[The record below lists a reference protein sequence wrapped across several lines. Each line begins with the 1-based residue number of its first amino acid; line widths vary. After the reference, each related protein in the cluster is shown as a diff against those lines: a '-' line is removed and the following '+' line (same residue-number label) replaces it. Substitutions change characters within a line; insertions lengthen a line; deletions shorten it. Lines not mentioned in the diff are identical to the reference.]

1 MAIKWDVPVLVQSL
15 VLMALVLT
23 MCILLIMGQEV
34 PAVLLSI
41 ISAAFGHIVGARTAA
56 GVALST
62 ANTIQLLA
70 TVQTSTMQ
78 ATAQALDTVAGGSP
92 GAVG

>member
-1 MAIKWDVPVLVQSL
+1 MAVKWDVPVLVQSV
-15 VLMALVLT
+15 VLLALVVT

-41 ISAAFGHIVGARTAA
+41 ISAAFGHIVGARTAS

-62 ANTIQLLA
+62 ANTLQVLA
-70 TVQTSTMQ
+70 SVQTSTMQ
-78 ATAQALDTVAGGSP
+78 ATASALDIVAGGK
-92 GAVG
+92 G